1 MQDTS
6 FAIHP
11 GKKVQLRGTSYQ
23 SIGSLVNYHFKD
35 KVLNIQCD
43 NGYVSICFFR
53 DDIVRVIMNPKQTP
67 SLKTSFAVIKKQE
80 EVEVV
85 VSEKNGDIYVSS
97 KKLSLVINKTPI
109 SVSIFDNQGRLLVR
123 ENETGMGFNE
133 KKEVICFKEMHKEDH
148 FYGFGEKTS
157 FLDKRG
163 EKMTMWNSDVFAP
176 HNPEIDAL
184 YQSIPYFMT
193 IRNGDAHGIF
203 FDNTFKTVFDMK
215 TSNDTYSFSAE
226 GGQLDYYVFAG
237 PTPKA
242 VLEQYS
248 EITGRMPIPPKWALG
263 YHQSRYS
270 YESEQE
276 VRELARNFL
285 EKEIPLDAIYLDIHY
300 MDGYRVFTFDEDR
313 FPNPAALVQDLKD
326 AGIHVVP
333 IVDPGVK
340 EDPEYFVY
348 QEGVRGERFCKYL
361 EGNIYFGDVWP
372 GKSAF
377 PDFTNSDVRK
387 WWGEKHKFY
396 SDLGIE
402 GVWND
407 MNEPAVFNET
417 KTMDVK
423 VIHDNDGDP
432 KTHREM
438 HNLYG
443 LLMGEATY
451 EGMKEQLNGNRPF
464 LLTRAGYAGVQ
475 RYGTVWTGDNRS
487 FWEHLQMS
495 IPMCM
500 NLGVSGIPFCGPDV
514 GGFAHDTT
522 GQLLLRWTQVGTFT
536 PYFRNHSV
544 LDSIR
549 QEPWSFGED
558 YEKVIKKYIQER
570 YVWLPYLYTLFK
582 EASVTG
588 VPVMRPLV
596 LEYPGDQHTFNLSD
610 QFMIG
615 SNVIVAPIL
624 KPDTYHRV
632 VYLPKGNWINYWT
645 EETLEGGKH
654 HLIEADLETLP
665 IFVQKG
671 AILTHGTVKQSTKI
685 KESELIIHLY
695 PTQDEGS
702 TFTYYEDDG
711 KTFSYNDGQYFE
723 CKFEMKMDDK
733 DLDIVFNVEQ
743 KQFAPDWQKARFVIH
758 GLKGQ
763 VTIKVNGKIQT
774 ELMKESESTVINIP
788 FPIEQ

>member
-1 MQDTS
+1 
-6 FAIHP
+6 
-11 GKKVQLRGTSYQ
+11 
-23 SIGSLVNYHFKD
+23 
-35 KVLNIQCD
+35 
-43 NGYVSICFFR
+43 
-53 DDIVRVIMNPKQTP
+53 
-67 SLKTSFAVIKKQE
+67 
-80 EVEVV
+80 
-85 VSEKNGDIYVSS
+85 
-97 KKLSLVINKTPI
+97 
-109 SVSIFDNQGRLLVR
+109 
-123 ENETGMGFNE
+123 
-133 KKEVICFKEMHKEDH
+133 
-148 FYGFGEKTS
+148 
-157 FLDKRG
+157 
-163 EKMTMWNSDVFAP
+163 
-176 HNPEIDAL
+176 
-184 YQSIPYFMT
+184 
-193 IRNGDAHGIF
+193 
-203 FDNTFKTVFDMK
+203 
-215 TSNDTYSFSAE
+215 
-226 GGQLDYYVFAG
+226 
-237 PTPKA
+237 
-242 VLEQYS
+242 
-248 EITGRMPIPPKWALG
+248 
-263 YHQSRYS
+263 
-270 YESEQE
+270 
-276 VRELARNFL
+276 
-285 EKEIPLDAIYLDIHY
+285 
-300 MDGYRVFTFDEDR
+300 
-313 FPNPAALVQDLKD
+313 
-326 AGIHVVP
+326 
-333 IVDPGVK
+333 
-340 EDPEYFVY
+340 
-348 QEGVRGERFCKYL
+348 
-361 EGNIYFGDVWP
+361 
-372 GKSAF
+372 
-377 PDFTNSDVRK
+377 
-387 WWGEKHKFY
+387 
-396 SDLGIE
+396 
-402 GVWND
+402 
-407 MNEPAVFNET
+407 
-417 KTMDVK
+417 
-423 VIHDNDGDP
+423 
-432 KTHREM
+432 
-438 HNLYG
+438 
-443 LLMGEATY
+443 
-451 EGMKEQLNGNRPF
+451 
-464 LLTRAGYAGVQ
+464 
-475 RYGTVWTGDNRS
+475 
-487 FWEHLQMS
+487 
-495 IPMCM
+495 M

-758 GLKGQ
+758 GLNGQ